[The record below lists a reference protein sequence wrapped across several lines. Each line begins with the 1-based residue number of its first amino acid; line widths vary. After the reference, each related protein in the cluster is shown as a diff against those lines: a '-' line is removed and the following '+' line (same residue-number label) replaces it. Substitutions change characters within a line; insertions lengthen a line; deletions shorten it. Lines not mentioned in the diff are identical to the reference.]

1 MSELRSRSLGIPGR
15 LLDLQ
20 ELRYFTL
27 RIIPE
32 LLNHFYILKPLLH
45 TFMNEGALFFLLT
58 MQTTDMYIRLEGM
71 KFYAYH
77 GVLPQENLVGANY
90 YIDLKLKTDFSR
102 AAETDELEGTVNYA
116 DIHAVVKEE
125 MQITSQL
132 LEHVCQ
138 RIARR
143 IFHDFP
149 SIETIDISL
158 FKENPP
164 MGACAQ
170 RIGVEAH
177 YIR

>member
-1 MSELRSRSLGIPGR
+1 M
-15 LLDLQ
+15 Q
-20 ELRYFTL
+20 A
-27 RIIPE
+27 
-32 LLNHFYILKPLLH
+32 NH
-45 TFMNEGALFFLLT
+45 
-58 MQTTDMYIRLEGM
+58 MYIRMEGM
-71 KFYAYH
+71 KFYAFH

-90 YIDLKLKTDFSR
+90 YIDLRLKTDFSR
-102 AAETDELEGTVNYA
+102 AAETDKLEGTVNYA
-116 DIHAVVKEE
+116 DIHAAIKEE

-149 SIETIDISL
+149 TIETIDISL

-170 RIGVEAH
+170 RVGVEVQ
-177 YIR
+177 YTR

>member
-1 MSELRSRSLGIPGR
+1 
-15 LLDLQ
+15 
-20 ELRYFTL
+20 
-27 RIIPE
+27 
-32 LLNHFYILKPLLH
+32 
-45 TFMNEGALFFLLT
+45 
-58 MQTTDMYIRLEGM
+58 MYIRLEGM

-90 YIDLKLKTDFSR
+90 YIDLKLKTDFSH
-102 AAETDELEGTVNYA
+102 AAETDKLEGTVNYA
-116 DIHAVVKEE
+116 DIHAAVKEE
-125 MQITSQL
+125 MRITSQL

-149 SIETIDISL
+149 TIESIDISL

-170 RIGVEAH
+170 RVGVEAH

>member
-1 MSELRSRSLGIPGR
+1 
-15 LLDLQ
+15 
-20 ELRYFTL
+20 
-27 RIIPE
+27 
-32 LLNHFYILKPLLH
+32 
-45 TFMNEGALFFLLT
+45 
-58 MQTTDMYIRLEGM
+58 MQVTHMYIRLEGM

-90 YIDLKLKTDFSR
+90 YIDLKLKTDFSH

-116 DIHAVVKEE
+116 DIHAAIKEE
-125 MQITSQL
+125 MKITSQL

-143 IFHDFP
+143 LLHDFP
-149 SIETIDISL
+149 TIETIDISL

-170 RIGVEAH
+170 RVGVEAH
-177 YIR
+177 YMR

>member
-1 MSELRSRSLGIPGR
+1 M
-15 LLDLQ
+15 Q
-20 ELRYFTL
+20 A
-27 RIIPE
+27 
-32 LLNHFYILKPLLH
+32 NH
-45 TFMNEGALFFLLT
+45 
-58 MQTTDMYIRLEGM
+58 MYIRMEGM
-71 KFYAYH
+71 KFYAFH
-77 GVLPQENLVGANY
+77 GVLPQENLVGAHY
-90 YIDLKLKTDFSR
+90 YIDLKLKTDFSH

-116 DIHAVVKEE
+116 DIHAAVKEE

-143 IFHDFP
+143 LLHDFP
-149 SIETIDISL
+149 TIETIDISL

>member
-1 MSELRSRSLGIPGR
+1 
-15 LLDLQ
+15 
-20 ELRYFTL
+20 
-27 RIIPE
+27 
-32 LLNHFYILKPLLH
+32 
-45 TFMNEGALFFLLT
+45 
-58 MQTTDMYIRLEGM
+58 MQAAHMYIRLEGM

-90 YIDLKLKTDFSR
+90 YIDLKLKTDFSH

-116 DIHAVVKEE
+116 DIHTAVKEE
-125 MQITSQL
+125 MRITSQL

-138 RIARR
+138 RIASR

-149 SIETIDISL
+149 TIETIDISL

-170 RIGVEAH
+170 RVGVEVQ
-177 YIR
+177 YTR